1 MTLGIKS
8 VFYLQISAIYLIFFT
23 KISNLSSKFK
33 EWLKFDNWDK
43 LTMILLLKENQT
55 FYQNKQKILH
65 VVIVKS

>member
-1 MTLGIKS
+1 MTLGIES
-8 VFYLQISAIYLIFFT
+8 VFYLQISAFYLIFFA

-33 EWLKFDNWDK
+33 EWLMFDNWDK

-55 FYQNKQKILH
+55 FYQIKQKILH